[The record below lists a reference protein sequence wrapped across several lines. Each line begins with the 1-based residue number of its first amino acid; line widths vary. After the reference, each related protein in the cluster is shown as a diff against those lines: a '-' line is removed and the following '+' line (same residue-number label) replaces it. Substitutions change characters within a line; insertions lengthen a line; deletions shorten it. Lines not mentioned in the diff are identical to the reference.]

1 MALLRHTQFVPHTT
15 RSHHSTA
22 LVSILYFPK
31 SLPGILENRKLITV
45 VTFLIIQIARSMS
58 VCDRNRTF
66 LIISS
71 SEFLNQKVKN
81 AFSVATIPGLQFLS
95 PYIQSFAQQLQYKLS
110 SPRSLSVQKGHITYK
125 LLF

>member
-81 AFSVATIPGLQFLS
+81 AFSVAWTSIS
-95 PYIQSFAQQLQYKLS
+95 PSIHSIICATASIQIVKSEKSECTKRTHNL
-110 SPRSLSVQKGHITYK
+110 
-125 LLF
+125 

>member
-71 SEFLNQKVKN
+71 SEFLNQKVKKRV
-81 AFSVATIPGLQFLS
+81 FRSHHSWTSI
-95 PYIQSFAQQLQYKLS
+95 
-110 SPRSLSVQKGHITYK
+110 SLSIHSIICATASIQIVKSEKSECTKRTHN
-125 LLF
+125 L